1 MGELNQ
7 DDQAKIE
14 QRSQQIDATI
24 RAIKVAIEA
33 CDTSPMATFLALA
46 FLVGATRYLVL
57 SGEARDVEHI
67 RRIDAMEA
75 TWRVMGMEAASDT
88 DAAQSA
94 S

>member
-1 MGELNQ
+1 MAELDQ
-7 DDQAKIE
+7 DDKAKVE
-14 QRSQQIDATI
+14 HRAQQIDATI

-57 SGEARDVEHI
+57 SGEARDVDHI
-67 RRIDAMEA
+67 RKIDAMEA
-75 TWRVMGMEAASDT
+75 TWRVMGMEAAHET